1 MDITTPVTVPRRK
14 APISPPPAP
23 TQRQIIYPTITTLTD
38 TAIRQEPPAAKA
50 GEIITP
56 TIPYFGQEYRVIK
69 QGSMVRGLY
78 VSDQPFLCTF
88 VGLGMD
94 RFMIGTDSKSYSRC
108 YRVEFET
115 SKLEQ
120 VADYTSS
127 HFDFYVLDVQRALMK
142 DVVDELL
149 PGATQSSTIISFI
162 AEKDFIQRL
171 AAYYPQK
178 SLTFSQG
185 SRHGDVIDPN
195 VSEYFR
201 VA

>member
-1 MDITTPVTVPRRK
+1 MDITTPIKVSRRR

-23 TQRQIIYPTITTLTD
+23 MKRQIVYPTMTSLDD
-38 TAIRQEPPAAKA
+38 TIVQQEPPAAKT
-50 GEIITP
+50 GELIIP

-78 VSDQPFLCTF
+78 VSDRSFLCTF
-88 VGLGMD
+88 VGLGKD
-94 RFMIGTDSKSYSRC
+94 RFMTKTDRKSYSRC
-108 YRVEFET
+108 YQVEFET

-127 HFDFYVLDVQRALMK
+127 HFDFYVLDVQQTLMK

-149 PGATQSSTIISFI
+149 PGATQSSTIMSLI

-178 SLTFSQG
+178 SLSFSQG
-185 SRHGDVIDPN
+185 SRHGDIIDPN
-195 VSEYFR
+195 VSGYFR